1 MRSNRKLEPHQ
12 NFLLFSHDSPVI
24 VHQCAERQA
33 RVSFDLTG
41 RTSAGGGEGAEEVNE
56 EFIAAAASAVDKSPA
71 ASSEDQAI
79 LENHEE
85 IQILLNNHHN
95 SESGSTCSRC
105 CCSSY
110 VCSVCSPRG
119 SIDNIHCIGKGNGL
133 RASEEDGGSSANSI
147 ELTSPRQLM
156 NSQDDLEAETAL
168 KAERKSQ
175 LTQTEPNHHRNFHE
189 KTEKKDSS
197 KPPKTHRILI
207 NLDDKNRFTD
217 EVTV

>member
-1 MRSNRKLEPHQ
+1 M
-12 NFLLFSHDSPVI
+12 I

-41 RTSAGGGEGAEEVNE
+41 RTSGDDE
-56 EFIAAAASAVDKSPA
+56 EFIAAAAAAPPQPSSDSKSPTG
-71 ASSEDQAI
+71 EV
-79 LENHEE
+79 ENQEE

-119 SIDNIHCIGKGNGL
+119 SIDNIHCTGKGNGL
-133 RASEEDGGSSANSI
+133 RHSDGGSSANSI

-156 NSQDDLEAETAL
+156 NPQEDEIENETLEM
-168 KAERKSQ
+168 KSQ
-175 LTQTEPNHHRNFHE
+175 LTQTESNHLLHRNS
-189 KTEKKDSS
+189 KTELNETSLKTKAES
-197 KPPKTHRILI
+197 KAQKTHRILI